1 MVPNEERKG
10 AAWKKASKTALPLQ
24 KHFMAVLRLG
34 RGTSSCK
41 LFPSCLFA
49 SLLSGQ
55 PQEHPAA
62 RAAQVGGTALPTW
75 EITTV
80 PRGHSAAQTNGVLP
94 IAISIFI
101 PFFIKAER
109 QEMSEKKEAEPGQ
122 KTDCRK
128 IPRLTPSM

>member
-1 MVPNEERKG
+1 MIVWEMVPNEERKG
-10 AAWKKASKTALPLQ
+10 AAWKEASKSALPLQ

-55 PQEHPAA
+55 PVEQAAA

-75 EITTV
+75 ELTTA
-80 PRGHSAAQTNGVLP
+80 PQGNLTAQAKWVLP

-101 PFFIKAER
+101 PLFIKAER
-109 QEMSEKKEAEPGQ
+109 
-122 KTDCRK
+122 
-128 IPRLTPSM
+128 